1 MTNHKEN
8 EMSKSELL
16 VVTGLSGAGK
26 SVVIQCLEDIGYFCV
41 DNLPPILLP
50 KFVELMEQGNPS
62 LQKVAIAID
71 LRGKELFKSLVEEI
85 DAIKTVV
92 EAAENYLEMKK
103 EYKKL
108 VNDRDLAV
116 KTYERQAKE
125 LNHIGYFLIETL
137 GYTMQEVMVIA
148 DTSLEIQD
156 VNRKLKELKKINEEA
171 TFEDAREEI
180 TKDMYEE
187 YCNKF
192 DDIVLNKD
200 FKKSAIKRKLK
211 ELIEEI
217 NHYYGDDS
225 TVPKDIFDLVQEINE
240 EIKDL
245 EYKCDEY

>member
-1 MTNHKEN
+1 MEKEIIKLKDSIEALN
-8 EMSKSELL
+8 STSK
-16 VVTGLSGAGK
+16 
-26 SVVIQCLEDIGYFCV
+26 D
-41 DNLPPILLP
+41 
-50 KFVELMEQGNPS
+50 M
-62 LQKVAIAID
+62 KVSFHYTD
-71 LRGKELFKSLVEEI
+71 KEI

-200 FKKSAIKRKLK
+200 FKKSAI
-211 ELIEEI
+211 
-217 NHYYGDDS
+217 
-225 TVPKDIFDLVQEINE
+225 
-240 EIKDL
+240 IKTSL
-245 EYKCDEY
+245 

>member
-1 MTNHKEN
+1 MKVSFHYT
-8 EMSKSELL
+8 
-16 VVTGLSGAGK
+16 
-26 SVVIQCLEDIGYFCV
+26 
-41 DNLPPILLP
+41 DN
-50 KFVELMEQGNPS
+50 
-62 LQKVAIAID
+62 D
-71 LRGKELFKSLVEEI
+71 EEI

-200 FKKSAIKRKLK
+200 FEKSAIKRKMDCRK
-211 ELIEEI
+211 
-217 NHYYGDDS
+217 
-225 TVPKDIFDLVQEINE
+225 
-240 EIKDL
+240 
-245 EYKCDEY
+245 

>member
-1 MTNHKEN
+1 MEKEIIKLKDSIEALN
-8 EMSKSELL
+8 RTSKDMKVSFHY
-16 VVTGLSGAGK
+16 T
-26 SVVIQCLEDIGYFCV
+26 
-41 DNLPPILLP
+41 DN
-50 KFVELMEQGNPS
+50 
-62 LQKVAIAID
+62 D
-71 LRGKELFKSLVEEI
+71 EEI

-137 GYTMQEVMVIA
+137 GYTMQEVMVIT

-200 FKKSAIKRKLK
+200 FKKSAIKRV
-211 ELIEEI
+211 
-217 NHYYGDDS
+217 NRR
-225 TVPKDIFDLVQEINE
+225 N
-240 EIKDL
+240 
-245 EYKCDEY
+245 

>member
-1 MTNHKEN
+1 MEKEIIKIKN
-8 EMSKSELL
+8 SIEALKRTSK
-16 VVTGLSGAGK
+16 
-26 SVVIQCLEDIGYFCV
+26 D
-41 DNLPPILLP
+41 
-50 KFVELMEQGNPS
+50 M
-62 LQKVAIAID
+62 KVAFHYTD
-71 LRGKELFKSLVEEI
+71 DDEEI

-103 EYKKL
+103 EHKKL
-108 VNDRDLAV
+108 VDERDLAV
-116 KTYERQAKE
+116 ETYERQAKE
-125 LNHIGYFLIETL
+125 FNHIGYFLIETL

-156 VNRKLKELKKINEEA
+156 VNRKLKELQHKNEEV

-180 TKDMYEE
+180 TKNMYEE

-192 DDIVLNKD
+192 DDIVFNKD
-200 FKKSAIKRKLK
+200 FKTSAIKRKLK

-240 EIKDL
+240 KIKEF
-245 EYKCDEY
+245 EYKSEDYYI

>member
-1 MTNHKEN
+1 MEKEIIKLKDSIEALN
-8 EMSKSELL
+8 RTSK
-16 VVTGLSGAGK
+16 
-26 SVVIQCLEDIGYFCV
+26 D
-41 DNLPPILLP
+41 
-50 KFVELMEQGNPS
+50 M
-62 LQKVAIAID
+62 KVSFD
-71 LRGKELFKSLVEEI
+71 EEV

-156 VNRKLKELKKINEEA
+156 VNRKLKELKKTNEE
-171 TFEDAREEI
+171 AREEI

-200 FKKSAIKRKLK
+200 FKTSAIKRKLK

-240 EIKDL
+240 KIKEL
-245 EYKCDEY
+245 EYTSEDYYI

>member
-1 MTNHKEN
+1 MEKEIIKLKDSIEALN
-8 EMSKSELL
+8 RTSKDMKVSFHY
-16 VVTGLSGAGK
+16 T
-26 SVVIQCLEDIGYFCV
+26 
-41 DNLPPILLP
+41 DN
-50 KFVELMEQGNPS
+50 
-62 LQKVAIAID
+62 D
-71 LRGKELFKSLVEEI
+71 EEI
-85 DAIKTVV
+85 DAIKTVA

-103 EYKKL
+103 DYKKL

-116 KTYERQAKE
+116 KTCERQAKELNHQAKE

-156 VNRKLKELKKINEEA
+156 VNRKLKELKESNEEA

-240 EIKDL
+240 KIKEL
-245 EYKCDEY
+245 EYTSEDYYI

>member
-1 MTNHKEN
+1 MEKEIIKLKDSIEALN
-8 EMSKSELL
+8 RTSK
-16 VVTGLSGAGK
+16 
-26 SVVIQCLEDIGYFCV
+26 D
-41 DNLPPILLP
+41 
-50 KFVELMEQGNPS
+50 M
-62 LQKVAIAID
+62 KVSFD
-71 LRGKELFKSLVEEI
+71 EEV

-156 VNRKLKELKKINEEA
+156 VNRKLKELKKTNEE
-171 TFEDAREEI
+171 AREEI

-200 FKKSAIKRKLK
+200 FKTSAIKRKLK

-240 EIKDL
+240 KIKEL
-245 EYKCDEY
+245 ESPSEDYYI

>member
-1 MTNHKEN
+1 MEKEIIKLKDSIEALN
-8 EMSKSELL
+8 RTSKDMKVSFHY
-16 VVTGLSGAGK
+16 T
-26 SVVIQCLEDIGYFCV
+26 
-41 DNLPPILLP
+41 DN
-50 KFVELMEQGNPS
+50 
-62 LQKVAIAID
+62 D
-71 LRGKELFKSLVEEI
+71 EEI

-217 NHYYGDDS
+217 DHYYGDDS
-225 TVPKDIFDLVQEINE
+225 TVPKDIFDLDTNENILVQGINE

>member
-1 MTNHKEN
+1 MEKEIIKLKDSIEALN
-8 EMSKSELL
+8 RTSKDMKVSFHY
-16 VVTGLSGAGK
+16 T
-26 SVVIQCLEDIGYFCV
+26 
-41 DNLPPILLP
+41 DN
-50 KFVELMEQGNPS
+50 
-62 LQKVAIAID
+62 D
-71 LRGKELFKSLVEEI
+71 EEI

-156 VNRKLKELKKINEEA
+156 VNRKLKELKKTNEE
-171 TFEDAREEI
+171 AREEI

-200 FKKSAIKRKLK
+200 FKTSAIKRKLK

-240 EIKDL
+240 KIKEL
-245 EYKCDEY
+245 EYTSEDYYI

>member
-1 MTNHKEN
+1 MEKEIIKLKN
-8 EMSKSELL
+8 SIEALNRTSKDMKVSFHY
-16 VVTGLSGAGK
+16 T
-26 SVVIQCLEDIGYFCV
+26 
-41 DNLPPILLP
+41 DN
-50 KFVELMEQGNPS
+50 
-62 LQKVAIAID
+62 D
-71 LRGKELFKSLVEEI
+71 EEI
-85 DAIKTVV
+85 DAIKTVA

-156 VNRKLKELKKINEEA
+156 VNRKLKELKKTNEEA

-225 TVPKDIFDLVQEINE
+225 IVPKDIFDLVQEINE
-240 EIKDL
+240 KIKDL
-245 EYKCDEY
+245 EYESEDYCI

>member
-1 MTNHKEN
+1 MEKEIIKLKDSIEALN
-8 EMSKSELL
+8 RTLKDM
-16 VVTGLSGAGK
+16 
-26 SVVIQCLEDIGYFCV
+26 
-41 DNLPPILLP
+41 
-50 KFVELMEQGNPS
+50 
-62 LQKVAIAID
+62 KVAFHYTD
-71 LRGKELFKSLVEEI
+71 DEEI
-85 DAIKTVV
+85 DAIKTVA

-156 VNRKLKELKKINEEA
+156 VNRKLKELKKTNEE
-171 TFEDAREEI
+171 AREEI

-200 FKKSAIKRKLK
+200 FKTSAIKRKLK

-240 EIKDL
+240 KIKEL
-245 EYKCDEY
+245 EYTSEDYYI

>member
-1 MTNHKEN
+1 MEKEIIKLKDSIEALN
-8 EMSKSELL
+8 RTSKDMKVSFHY
-16 VVTGLSGAGK
+16 T
-26 SVVIQCLEDIGYFCV
+26 
-41 DNLPPILLP
+41 DN
-50 KFVELMEQGNPS
+50 
-62 LQKVAIAID
+62 D
-71 LRGKELFKSLVEEI
+71 EEI

-217 NHYYGDDS
+217 DHYYGDDS
-225 TVPKDIFDLVQEINE
+225 TVSKDIFDLVQEINE
-240 EIKDL
+240 EIKGL

>member
-1 MTNHKEN
+1 MEKEIIKLKDSIEALN
-8 EMSKSELL
+8 RTSKDMKVSFHY
-16 VVTGLSGAGK
+16 T
-26 SVVIQCLEDIGYFCV
+26 
-41 DNLPPILLP
+41 DN
-50 KFVELMEQGNPS
+50 
-62 LQKVAIAID
+62 D
-71 LRGKELFKSLVEEI
+71 EEI

-217 NHYYGDDS
+217 DHHYGDDS

>member
-1 MTNHKEN
+1 MEKEIIKLKDSIEALN
-8 EMSKSELL
+8 RTSK
-16 VVTGLSGAGK
+16 
-26 SVVIQCLEDIGYFCV
+26 D
-41 DNLPPILLP
+41 
-50 KFVELMEQGNPS
+50 M
-62 LQKVAIAID
+62 KVSFD
-71 LRGKELFKSLVEEI
+71 EEI

-116 KTYERQAKE
+116 KAYERQAKE

-156 VNRKLKELKKINEEA
+156 VNRKLKELKKTNEE
-171 TFEDAREEI
+171 AREEI

-200 FKKSAIKRKLK
+200 FKTSAIKRKLK

-240 EIKDL
+240 KIKEL
-245 EYKCDEY
+245 EYTSEDYYI

>member
-1 MTNHKEN
+1 MEKEIIKLKDSIEALN
-8 EMSKSELL
+8 RTSKDMKVSFHY
-16 VVTGLSGAGK
+16 T
-26 SVVIQCLEDIGYFCV
+26 
-41 DNLPPILLP
+41 DN
-50 KFVELMEQGNPS
+50 
-62 LQKVAIAID
+62 D
-71 LRGKELFKSLVEEI
+71 EEI

-217 NHYYGDDS
+217 DHYYGDDS
-225 TVPKDIFDLVQEINE
+225 TVPKGIFDLVQEINE

>member
-1 MTNHKEN
+1 MEKEIIKLKDSIEALN
-8 EMSKSELL
+8 RTSKDMKVSFHY
-16 VVTGLSGAGK
+16 T
-26 SVVIQCLEDIGYFCV
+26 
-41 DNLPPILLP
+41 DN
-50 KFVELMEQGNPS
+50 
-62 LQKVAIAID
+62 D
-71 LRGKELFKSLVEEI
+71 EEI

-156 VNRKLKELKKINEEA
+156 VNRKLKELKKTNEEV
-171 TFEDAREEI
+171 REEI

-200 FKKSAIKRKLK
+200 FKTSAIKRKLK

-240 EIKDL
+240 KIKEL
-245 EYKCDEY
+245 EYTSEDYYI

>member
-1 MTNHKEN
+1 MEKEIIKLKDSIEALN
-8 EMSKSELL
+8 RTSK
-16 VVTGLSGAGK
+16 
-26 SVVIQCLEDIGYFCV
+26 D
-41 DNLPPILLP
+41 
-50 KFVELMEQGNPS
+50 M
-62 LQKVAIAID
+62 KVSFD
-71 LRGKELFKSLVEEI
+71 EEI

-156 VNRKLKELKKINEEA
+156 VNRKLKELKKTNEE
-171 TFEDAREEI
+171 AREEI

-200 FKKSAIKRKLK
+200 FKTSAIKRKLK

-240 EIKDL
+240 KIKEL
-245 EYKCDEY
+245 EYTSEDYYI

>member
-1 MTNHKEN
+1 MEKEIIKLKDSIEALN
-8 EMSKSELL
+8 RTSK
-16 VVTGLSGAGK
+16 
-26 SVVIQCLEDIGYFCV
+26 D
-41 DNLPPILLP
+41 
-50 KFVELMEQGNPS
+50 M
-62 LQKVAIAID
+62 KVAFHYTD
-71 LRGKELFKSLVEEI
+71 DDEEI

-156 VNRKLKELKKINEEA
+156 VNRKLKELKKTNEE
-171 TFEDAREEI
+171 AREEI

-200 FKKSAIKRKLK
+200 FKTSAIKRKLK

-240 EIKDL
+240 KIKEL
-245 EYKCDEY
+245 EYTSEDYYI

>member
-1 MTNHKEN
+1 MEKEIIKLKDSIEALN
-8 EMSKSELL
+8 RTSKDMKVSFHY
-16 VVTGLSGAGK
+16 T
-26 SVVIQCLEDIGYFCV
+26 
-41 DNLPPILLP
+41 DN
-50 KFVELMEQGNPS
+50 
-62 LQKVAIAID
+62 D
-71 LRGKELFKSLVEEI
+71 EEI

-217 NHYYGDDS
+217 DHYYGDDL

>member
-1 MTNHKEN
+1 MEKEIIKLKDSIEALN
-8 EMSKSELL
+8 RTSK
-16 VVTGLSGAGK
+16 
-26 SVVIQCLEDIGYFCV
+26 D
-41 DNLPPILLP
+41 
-50 KFVELMEQGNPS
+50 M
-62 LQKVAIAID
+62 KVSFD
-71 LRGKELFKSLVEEI
+71 EEI
-85 DAIKTVV
+85 DAIKTVA

-156 VNRKLKELKKINEEA
+156 VNRKLKELKKTNEE
-171 TFEDAREEI
+171 AREEI

-200 FKKSAIKRKLK
+200 FKTSAIKRKLK

-240 EIKDL
+240 KIKEL
-245 EYKCDEY
+245 EYTSEDYYI

>member
-1 MTNHKEN
+1 MEKEIIKLKDSIEALN
-8 EMSKSELL
+8 RTSKDMEVSFHY
-16 VVTGLSGAGK
+16 T
-26 SVVIQCLEDIGYFCV
+26 
-41 DNLPPILLP
+41 DN
-50 KFVELMEQGNPS
+50 
-62 LQKVAIAID
+62 D
-71 LRGKELFKSLVEEI
+71 EEI
-85 DAIKTVV
+85 DAIKTVA

-156 VNRKLKELKKINEEA
+156 VNKINEEA

-180 TKDMYEE
+180 TKDMYEK

-192 DDIVLNKD
+192 DDIVLNQD
-200 FKKSAIKRKLK
+200 FKTSAIKRKLK

-240 EIKDL
+240 KIKDL
-245 EYKCDEY
+245 EY

>member
-1 MTNHKEN
+1 M
-8 EMSKSELL
+8 
-16 VVTGLSGAGK
+16 
-26 SVVIQCLEDIGYFCV
+26 
-41 DNLPPILLP
+41 
-50 KFVELMEQGNPS
+50 
-62 LQKVAIAID
+62 
-71 LRGKELFKSLVEEI
+71 
-85 DAIKTVV
+85 
-92 EAAENYLEMKK
+92 
-103 EYKKL
+103 KL

-156 VNRKLKELKKINEEA
+156 VNRKLKELKKTNEE
-171 TFEDAREEI
+171 AREEI

-200 FKKSAIKRKLK
+200 FKTSAIKRKLK

-240 EIKDL
+240 KIKEL
-245 EYKCDEY
+245 EYTSEDYYI

>member
-1 MTNHKEN
+1 MEKEIIKLKDSIEALN
-8 EMSKSELL
+8 RTSKDMKVSFHY
-16 VVTGLSGAGK
+16 T
-26 SVVIQCLEDIGYFCV
+26 
-41 DNLPPILLP
+41 DN
-50 KFVELMEQGNPS
+50 
-62 LQKVAIAID
+62 D
-71 LRGKELFKSLVEEI
+71 EEI

-217 NHYYGDDS
+217 DQYYGDDS